1 MRLIRLFFFLVSSFL
16 SASSVDFPP
25 VKGEVSVISSDQVF
39 KGRYVELGETIEVSG
54 VVQGDAYLVGTQVT
68 VDGEIEG
75 DLFAVGFVVSITG
88 KVKGNVR
95 ILAAQAFVDG
105 EISGNTAVFGVSVH
119 LPKTG
124 TLLGDLFLLA
134 GYGDLENK
142 VEGNVL
148 ALVGGLKLSG
158 LIKKNLQT
166 FVGRLRLMGSADI
179 EGNLKYRSSYSAVID
194 PGATVKG
201 EIIYKS
207 SLVRDLMDMPILSG
221 VAIGSKVAGFLMN
234 FLYTFVVGII
244 FIRFFPRK
252 LRNALL
258 ALRKTP
264 WKCGLVGC
272 LTVIFLPILSFV
284 LLITIIGTPFALT
297 LMALNIVGF
306 YTVKIFSILWMSN
319 ALFHLLGW
327 EKNKI
332 HTLFAGQVLYYSLCY
347 IPVVGWFISL
357 FAMLFGLGSSILAQL
372 KKES

>member
-1 MRLIRLFFFLVSSFL
+1 MRLIGLFFFLVSSIL
-16 SASSVDFPP
+16 SASPIDFPP
-25 VKGEVSVISSDQVF
+25 LKGEVSVISSDQVF

-54 VVQGDAYLVGTQVT
+54 LVQGDAYLVGTQVT

-75 DLFAVGFVVSITG
+75 DLFAVGCVVSITG

-95 ILAAQAFVDG
+95 ILAVQAVVDG
-105 EISGNTAVFGVSVH
+105 EILGSAAALGVNVH

-124 TLLGDLFLLA
+124 TLLGNLFLLA

-142 VEGNVL
+142 IEGNVL
-148 ALVGGLKLSG
+148 ALAGGLKLAGS
-158 LIKKNLQT
+158 IQKNLQT
-166 FVGRLRLMGSADI
+166 FVGRLRLMESADI
-179 EGNLKYRSSYSAVID
+179 AGNLKYRSSYSAVID

-207 SLVRDLMDMPILSG
+207 SLFRDIMDMPILSG
-221 VAIGSKVAGFLMN
+221 VVIGSKVAGFLMN

-252 LRNALL
+252 LQNALFV
-258 ALRKTP
+258 LREMP
-264 WKCGLVGC
+264 WKCGFTGFLI
-272 LTVIFLPILSFV
+272 VILLPIVSFI

-319 ALFHLLGW
+319 GLFHLLGW
-327 EKNKI
+327 RKNKI
-332 HTLFAGQVLYYSLCY
+332 HTLFVGQILYYSLCY

-357 FAMLFGLGSSILAQL
+357 FAMLFGLGSSVLAQL
-372 KKES
+372 KKDP